1 MPNPN
6 PLYIALAVLPAAF
19 WFLALLRRPTIKL
32 MQEDQKSLLTA
43 LLLGLI
49 VVVPTAL
56 TEETVAFLLGT
67 QSLQEAT
74 WAEWTLYGTIEEAAK
89 FGAATLAL
97 RVTRRT
103 HLIPMAAAT
112 ALGFQTAET
121 WAYTVS
127 EGFVQGLIRAPLI
140 MHVAFALIWA
150 LPTASHQSPVTHRRT
165 AALLLTAGAV
175 HGAYNAAT
183 TSHPWLTL
191 AAAYIVTLIVA
202 YRPLTMH
209 PHPATPPATPQ

>member
-6 PLYIALAVLPAAF
+6 PIYIVLAVLPAAF
-19 WFLALLRRPTIKL
+19 WFLALLRRSKSHLIL
-32 MQEDQKSLLTA
+32 EDQRALLTA
-43 LLLGLI
+43 LLFGLI
-49 VVVPTAL
+49 VVLPTAL
-56 TEETVAFLLGT
+56 TEETAAWLLGT
-67 QSLQEAT
+67 KDLGTAT
-74 WAEWTLYGTIEEAAK
+74 WPEWFLFATIEEAAK
-89 FGAATLAL
+89 FGAATFAL
-97 RVTRRT
+97 RVTRQS
-103 HLIPMAAAT
+103 HLVPMATAA

-121 WAYTVS
+121 WAYTAS

-150 LPTASHQSPVTHRRT
+150 LPTASQQSPVTHRRT

-191 AAAYIVTLIVA
+191 AVA
-202 YRPLTMH
+202 YTITLVVAYKPLTMH
-209 PHPATPPATPQ
+209 PHPATPPATPE